1 MCEAPI
7 GSLASGSSLCMG
19 TVTEQ
24 FLLLDELEK
33 EVSSSQ
39 QPGSALAED
48 SGAGQVK
55 WSFNIMSTGPCCII
69 LIPHDGWHVPGKV
82 GVL

>member
-1 MCEAPI
+1 MCEAPT

-39 QPGSALAED
+39 QPGSALAQG
-48 SGAGQVK
+48 S
-55 WSFNIMSTGPCCII
+55 
-69 LIPHDGWHVPGKV
+69 V
-82 GVL
+82 GRGR